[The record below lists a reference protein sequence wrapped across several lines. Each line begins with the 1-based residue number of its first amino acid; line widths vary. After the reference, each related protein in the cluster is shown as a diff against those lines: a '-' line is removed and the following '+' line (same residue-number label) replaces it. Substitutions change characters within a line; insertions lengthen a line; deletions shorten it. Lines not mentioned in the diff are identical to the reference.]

1 MPYITAERR
10 ADLDA
15 HITDLADE
23 IKYDPSGVREPTR
36 FAGELNYVVTRVLLK
51 VLPAKRYWALA
62 LGIGTLVCAI
72 FEFYRRFVAPY
83 EDKAIQ
89 KNGDIP
95 EYEEAA

>member
-1 MPYITAERR
+1 MPYITDERR
-10 ADLDA
+10 ADLDPL
-15 HITDLADE
+15 IGRLAGV
-23 IKYDPSGVREPTR
+23 IQYDPSGVREPTR
-36 FAGELNYVVTRVLLK
+36 FAGELNYVVTRLLLR
-51 VLPAKRYWALA
+51 VLPEKRYWSLA
-62 LGIGTLVCAI
+62 LGIGTLICVI